1 MKRVDNSDV
10 NIKLDSRIVY
20 LSNFNAKFYTVNAEN
35 FFIRKTQDNVI
46 SAETEDND
54 TEYYIK
60 LDWNE
65 LVTLGEGVL
74 QYKIVNNVPDSD
86 RADLYFNK
94 NLERTTEYY
103 INSNVTVNPES
114 EQSYAEIIA
123 ELGVKIDTE
132 IARSTSAD
140 TVHDEAIQD
149 EVITRQQ
156 NVSDLT
162 DLISANTSGI
172 TQNRSDICDLTTEL
186 SNEITNRQN
195 ADTAISGAVDTVL
208 ANYLTISAFTEA
220 EEIISASL
228 NDLDDRKL
236 DASAYTPTDLSNYY
250 TKSEVYNKT
259 EVDNAIA
266 AIDVSDQLTDYLKI
280 SAFTQAEQTILASL
294 NDLESSKADKT
305 EVSSQFNTVNDK
317 AESLSGAVATK
328 LDTSAFTSYS
338 GNLNT
343 SLTNQFNNIDQAIV
357 GLQNTK
363 LSSGDFNTYSAD
375 TKTSIDEKLNTADF
389 NSYSANT
396 DGILSR
402 YHQSIVLADQTAI
415 NANTTANEAKTIAN
429 NTFNSLTQS
438 DWNESDSSKLSYI
451 ENKPFGE
458 TSGFVNVF
466 ADTGF
471 SLTRC
476 GQYNYGDMNGR
487 LSLSEDLVDGEVY
500 KVTVNGNDFIYTA
513 STFNNILCLNFSGNT
528 NVDTVTV
535 FKSSLNGGYCISIYE
550 TYLNGYTSHAAISI
564 S

>member
-74 QYKIVNNVPDSD
+74 QYKIVNNIPDSD

-103 INSNVTVNPES
+103 INSNVTVDPES

-172 TQNRSDICDLTTEL
+172 TQNRSDIGDLSTAL

-195 ADTAISGAVDTVL
+195 ADAAISGAVDTVL
-208 ANYLTISAFTEA
+208 A
-220 EEIISASL
+220 
-228 NDLDDRKL
+228 
-236 DASAYTPTDLSNYY
+236 NYY

-266 AIDVSDQLTDYLKI
+266 AIDVSDQL
-280 SAFTQAEQTILASL
+280 
-294 NDLESSKADKT
+294 
-305 EVSSQFNTVNDK
+305 
-317 AESLSGAVATK
+317 SGYVE
-328 LDTSAFTSYS
+328 TSAFTSYS
-338 GNLNT
+338 AAT
-343 SLTNQFNNIDQAIV
+343 KDNIDYNYNHLSNLI
-357 GLQNTK
+357 NTK
-363 LSSGDFNTYSAD
+363 AD
-375 TKTSIDEKLNTADF
+375 
-389 NSYSANT
+389 
-396 DGILSR
+396 SR
-402 YHQSIVLADQTAI
+402 DV
-415 NANTTANEAKTIAN
+415 K
-429 NTFNSLTQS
+429 QS
-438 DWNESDSSKLSYI
+438 DWEVIAASDNAYI
-451 ENKPFGE
+451 KHKPFGE
-458 TSGFVNVF
+458 EPIDLDPYKYHGTEFIENGKVGASDSY
-466 ADTGF
+466 AIH
-471 SLTRC
+471 
-476 GQYNYGDMNGR
+476 NYGINSRGLKVGDTVKINVDGDESMILTITTLNGR
-487 LSLSEDLVDGEVY
+487 LVSDNVTGNSYTDFTYYYKAALYQEGAVNASGYCQTWGLVYIPQGNFDISKNHVISWYLVDSVY
-500 KVTVNGNDFIYTA
+500 GQYITETKQIDNKYINYSGDTYIQSLVTRIEELETQVNEWK
-513 STFNNILCLNFSGNT
+513 NNG
-528 NVDTVTV
+528 
-535 FKSSLNGGYCISIYE
+535 ISAGDY
-550 TYLNGYTSHAAISI
+550 
-564 S
+564 

>member
-103 INSNVTVNPES
+103 INSNVTVDPES

-123 ELGVKIDTE
+123 ELGVKIDSE

-172 TQNRSDICDLTTEL
+172 TQNRSDIGDLSTTL

-208 ANYLTISAFTEA
+208 ANY
-220 EEIISASL
+220 
-228 NDLDDRKL
+228 
-236 DASAYTPTDLSNYY
+236 Y
-250 TKSEVYNKT
+250 TKNQVYTKT

-266 AIDVSDQLTDYLKI
+266 AIDVSDQLSGYVQTSVFTSYSASVATEIEDNELATSEAINDINSRLINIVDKI
-280 SAFTQAEQTILASL
+280 DDNELATSEAI
-294 NDLESSKADKT
+294 NDLNSRVINILDNTYTKT
-305 EVSSQFNTVNDK
+305 EVDNAIAAIDVSSQ
-317 AESLSGAVATK
+317 LSGYVT
-328 LDTSAFTSYS
+328 TSAFTSYS

-343 SLTNQFNNIDQAIV
+343 NLTNQFNNIDQAIV

-363 LSSGDFNTYSAD
+363 LNSGDFNTYSAA
-375 TKTSIDEKLNTADF
+375 TKTVIDGKLDSSAFT
-389 NSYSANT
+389 SYSASVATEIETNE
-396 DGILSR
+396 
-402 YHQSIVLADQTAI
+402 LATSEAI
-415 NANTTANEAKTIAN
+415 NDLNSRVINIVDNTYTKTQVDNAIAAI
-429 NTFNSLTQS
+429 
-438 DWNESDSSKLSYI
+438 DISSQLS
-451 ENKPFGE
+451 
-458 TSGFVNVF
+458 
-466 ADTGF
+466 
-471 SLTRC
+471 
-476 GQYNYGDMNGR
+476 NYV
-487 LSLSEDLVDGEVY
+487 SLSA
-500 KVTVNGNDFIYTA
+500 FTA
-513 STFNNILCLNFSGNT
+513 YSAATETRIAALEAEINNISSGIT
-528 NVDTVTV
+528 CGD
-535 FKSSLNGGYCISIYE
+535 Y
-550 TYLNGYTSHAAISI
+550 
-564 S
+564 